1 MVVITTDFKNTIM
14 SKLKEKFGKYFQFK
28 NTINGTDYFLR
39 GLATVLFLIPIGLFV
54 GIGLAILNSQ
64 PVIATI
70 LIGLACLT
78 LVPMIW
84 FSLATSYKRINAFFP
99 GKAGWLVAI
108 TILYSFILEAFNP
121 QNALNMLDT
130 PAPTLPNGD
139 YITYLV
145 LAIPSLIWSLY
156 LLFGNSKVKK
166 HIG

>member
-1 MVVITTDFKNTIM
+1 M
-14 SKLKEKFGKYFQFK
+14 SKLKNKFGKYFQFK
-28 NTINGTDYFLR
+28 NTTNGTDYFLR

-99 GKAGWLVAI
+99 GKAGWLVAVTFI
-108 TILYSFILEAFNP
+108 YSFILEAFNP
-121 QNALNMLDT
+121 TQSMNLLDE
-130 PAPTLPNGD
+130 PAGTLPNGD

-145 LAIPSLIWSLY
+145 LFIPSLVWSLY

>member
-1 MVVITTDFKNTIM
+1 M
-14 SKLKEKFGKYFQFK
+14 SKLKNKFGKYFQFK
-28 NTINGTDYFLR
+28 NTTNGTDYFLR

-64 PVIATI
+64 PVIAAI
-70 LIGLACLT
+70 LIGLASLI

-99 GKAGWLVAI
+99 GKAGWLVAVTFI
-108 TILYSFILEAFNP
+108 YSFILEAFNP
-121 QNALNMLDT
+121 TQSMNLLDE
-130 PAPTLPNGD
+130 PAGTLPNGD

-145 LAIPSLIWSLY
+145 LFIPSLVWSLY

>member
-1 MVVITTDFKNTIM
+1 MN
-14 SKLKEKFGKYFQFK
+14 KLKEKFGKYFQFK

-39 GLATVLFLIPIGLFV
+39 GLATILFLIPIGLFV

-64 PVIATI
+64 PVIAAI

-99 GKAGWLVAI
+99 GKAGWLVAVTFI
-108 TILYSFILEAFNP
+108 YSFILEAFNP
-121 QNALNMLDT
+121 TQSMNLLDE
-130 PAPTLPNGD
+130 PAGTLPNGD

-145 LAIPSLIWSLY
+145 LFIPSLVWSLY

>member
-1 MVVITTDFKNTIM
+1 MN
-14 SKLKEKFGKYFQFK
+14 KLKNKFGKYFEFK
-28 NTINGTDYFLR
+28 NTTNGTDYFLR
-39 GLATVLFLIPIGLFV
+39 GLATILFLIPIGLFV

-64 PVIATI
+64 PEIAAI
-70 LIGLACLT
+70 LIGLASLI

-99 GKAGWLVAI
+99 GKAGKGGKIAGWLVAVTFI
-108 TILYSFILEAFNP
+108 YSFILEGFNP
-121 QNALNMLDT
+121 NNGMAQLNES
-130 PAPTLPNGD
+130 AGTLPNGD

-145 LAIPSLIWSLY
+145 LTLPYLVWSLY